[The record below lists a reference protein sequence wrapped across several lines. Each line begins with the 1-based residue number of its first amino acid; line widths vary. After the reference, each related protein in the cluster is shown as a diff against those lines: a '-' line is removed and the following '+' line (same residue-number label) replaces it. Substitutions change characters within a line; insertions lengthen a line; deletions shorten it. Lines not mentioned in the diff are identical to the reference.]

1 MKIEIKATPK
11 FTTNSLNETLLNFAK
26 LFFNK
31 NDMDISIQDWEQ
43 FNRWADTIIREQTD
57 LHTRVS
63 ISVDALDYKGVDVDS
78 DTCLYIWDFYKSSL
92 DYIVGREQSN
102 TELKRRGW
110 HALRVALEDWFDN
123 GELFDI
129 IEE

>member
-1 MKIEIKATPK
+1 MKIEIKATPN
-11 FTTNSLNETLLNFAK
+11 FITDSLNETLLNFAK

-43 FNRWADTIIREQTD
+43 FNRWADTIVRDQTD
-57 LHTRVS
+57 LHPRVS
-63 ISVDALDYKGVDVDS
+63 VSVDALDYRGVDVDS
-78 DTCLYIWDFYKSSL
+78 DTCLYIWDFYRSSL
-92 DYIVGREQSN
+92 VYIVGRERNNAQ
-102 TELKRRGW
+102 LMQDGLR
-110 HALRVALEDWFDN
+110 ALRRALEDWFDN